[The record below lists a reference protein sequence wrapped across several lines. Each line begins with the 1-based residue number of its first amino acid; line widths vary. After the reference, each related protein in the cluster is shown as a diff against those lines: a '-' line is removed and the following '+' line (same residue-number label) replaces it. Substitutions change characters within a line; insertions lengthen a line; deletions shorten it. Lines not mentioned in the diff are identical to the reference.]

1 MVPSSTSSTPC
12 AERSMRAVCSSIY
25 GNTSGDTWKLLNEEL
40 LLDMIAKEM
49 KQLKSSTQHLGPQN
63 QGATHQEP
71 HPSLLQGLSQPTGQ
85 PVNVT
90 KHKLQQQLT
99 HTSTVSDDDLTEDQR
114 WIYFTD
120 SGGQQQF
127 QDVIQAF
134 IPDTSVLLLAFK
146 LIEKLS
152 DHPSEMFV
160 EDGIPYA
167 QGQSALSNEE
177 MLRRQARMLHLHK
190 ESALSIA
197 CIGTYYDKYL
207 EQQQNGLEVVETI
220 EKKNAILNEI
230 MLPFKDNVLFRDI
243 GMSQCIF
250 PVNGLQAVEGKFDDP
265 VVCELRKVIMNCA
278 NTVVDVPIR
287 WHLLELELQRQE
299 QQVLPLEEV
308 VRIANQFEFESREEV
323 TSALQFLSKYNLIL
337 YYHSLLPNVVFTSPQ
352 VYNFLYIKCI

>member
-1 MVPSSTSSTPC
+1 MVQPSTSSTPC
-12 AERSMRAVCSSIY
+12 AERSMRAVRSSIY
-25 GNTSGDTWKLLNEEL
+25 GNTSGDTWELLTEEL
-40 LLDMIAKEM
+40 LLAIIAKEM
-49 KQLKSSTQHLGPQN
+49 KQLESSTQHLGPQN
-63 QGATHQEP
+63 QGASHQEP
-71 HPSLLQGLSQPTGQ
+71 HTSLSQGLSQPTGQ
-85 PVNVT
+85 PMNVT
-90 KHKLQQQLT
+90 KHKLQQQL
-99 HTSTVSDDDLTEDQR
+99 STVSDDDLTEDQK

-120 SGGQQQF
+120 SGGQHQF

-146 LIEKLS
+146 LTEKLS

-177 MLRRQARMLHLHK
+177 TLRRQARMLHLHK

-207 EQQQNGLEVVETI
+207 ELQRNGLEVVETI

-230 MLPFKDNVLFRDI
+230 ILPFKDNVLFQGRD
-243 GMSQCIF
+243 MSQCIF

-265 VVCELRKVIMNCA
+265 VVCKLRKVIMNCA

-287 WHLLELELQRQE
+287 WHLLELELQRQK

-308 VRIANQFEFESREEV
+308 IRIASQFEFESREEI

-352 VYNFLYIKCI
+352 VYNFFYIKCI